1 MLKKDFLIE
10 NAPDNPGIARINHN
24 TPDCRGGSKSLRIQR
39 NSDGTIFGKCFRC
52 GEWGMVKAQK
62 SYFPVEE
69 QEATTTKEKFITN
82 IEDWPGKA
90 QAWIK
95 QYGLTEDELQW
106 EGIAY
111 SVRQRRVIL
120 PIHWN
125 SEVIGYQARKI
136 YDDDPGPK
144 YITYAKAPPGNII
157 YHPEDSREI
166 CIVEDIIS
174 SIKVGRVLD
183 SVALL
188 STNINSK
195 LLEHL
200 TDYSKF
206 YIWLDMDNPQVI
218 RQGLKLLKILGNM
231 GETKLIKTPKD
242 PKYYTTD
249 EVKSILYGT

>member
-1 MLKKDFLIE
+1 MLSKKLLLE
-10 NAPDNPGIARINHN
+10 AAPSTPGVVRLNHK
-24 TPDCRGGSKSLRIQR
+24 TTECRGDSKSLRIQR

-52 GEWGMVKAQK
+52 GEWGMVKTQK
-62 SYFPVEE
+62 SYFPAEE
-69 QEATTTKEKFITN
+69 QEVHTTKEEFITD
-82 IEDWPGKA
+82 IDDWPGKA

-95 QYGLTEDELQW
+95 QYNLPKDEIQYRF
-106 EGIAY
+106 AY

-120 PIHWN
+120 NIFWDGEN
-125 SEVIGYQARKI
+125 IGYQTRKI

-144 YITYAKAPPGNII
+144 YITYAKSPPGNIVLA
-157 YHPEDSREI
+157 EGGGSEI
-166 CIVEDIIS
+166 CLVEDIIS
-174 SIKVGRVLD
+174 SIKVGQVMD

-195 LLEHL
+195 LLEAI
-200 TDYSKF
+200 TDWDKF

-249 EVKSILYGT
+249 EIKSILYGT